1 MLKTTS
7 TSKKLTWVLT
17 IFYMASI
24 IAIGIARIKWN
35 INLTDLLNYILP
47 LESIIIVSYFSKS
60 GIENIN
66 KIKTGTNTDNFS
78 ETNKISR

>member
-60 GIENIN
+60 GIENI
-66 KIKTGTNTDNFS
+66 IK
-78 ETNKISR
+78 